1 MLTASAL
8 VLLMT
13 PGLSFFYGGMV
24 SLKNVVSTMLQSV
37 VALGVISLVWLT
49 VGFSLAFGDSL
60 GGFGLLGNPLTF
72 LMFDGVGEATNPAL
86 SPTIPLMLFAF
97 FQLKFAIITPA
108 LITGSFAE
116 RVRFSSYLLF
126 IVLFSLFIYA
136 PLAHWTWHPD
146 GFLKKWGVLDFA
158 GGTVVHMSA
167 GWAALAGALI
177 LGRRKTHLSNETTS
191 PANVPFVIL
200 GTGMLWFGWFG
211 FNAGSAVAAN
221 GTAAMAFA
229 TTNTASAAAM
239 LGWMFFDWMR
249 GRKPSALGACI
260 GAVVGLVA
268 ITPAAGYVT
277 IRESIFIGVFASVV
291 SNLAAHWKSKSTLDD
306 TLDVF
311 PCHGLG
317 GMVGMLLTG
326 VFAKDVGLT
335 SGKTHTFLVHL
346 ACPGHRLRV
355 QLHRLVDS
363 LQGDRPDHPHAGL
376 RGAGDRGA
384 RPQPARRDRHRRRA
398 AAGPLDQR
406 QRRPQPRIQGA
417 GPELRL
423 VSRIESSRIATD
435 RHDDDRDSR
444 SGGSRSFV
452 SFPEAVDAICLG
464 AIPLRRASHNAT
476 ITRIGRIGPDV
487 PQREIP
493 LMDRSR
499 KLIAAVDRHRDL
511 HVDDAGPGAGAGHG
525 DPGSKADRHDRGPVA
540 RELGRRP
547 QGQGPGRAQTSGR
560 GAGKCSAWASGR
572 RARRDTGR
580 HQGHHVRRPGP
591 RGS

>member
-24 SLKNVVSTMLQSV
+24 SLKNVVSTMLQSI
-37 VALGVISLVWLT
+37 VALGVISLVWVA
-49 VGFSLAFGDSL
+49 VGFSLAFGDSV
-60 GGFGLLGNPLTF
+60 GHWGHRQPDDVPDVRRRGRGDQQGNLSKTVPL
-72 LMFDGVGEATNPAL
+72 
-86 SPTIPLMLFAF
+86 IIFAM

-136 PLAHWTWHPD
+136 PLAHWTWHPE
-146 GFLKKWGVLDFA
+146 GSCGSGGCKDFA

-177 LGRRKTHLSNETTS
+177 LGRRKSHVSKETTS

-268 ITPAAGYVT
+268 ITPAAGFVT
-277 IRESIFIGVFASVV
+277 VRESIVIGLVASVV

-311 PCHGLG
+311 PCHGIG
-317 GMVGMLLTG
+317 GMVGMVMTG
-326 VFAKDVGLT
+326 VFANEVGLT
-335 SGKTHTFLVHL
+335 SGKYRDLHRPPVG
-346 ACPGHRLRV
+346 AGHRLGV
-355 QLHRLVDS
+355 HLLRLVHPVQDH
-363 LQGDRPDHPHAGL
+363 RPDHPAAGD

-384 RPQPARRDRHRRRA
+384 RPEPARRV
-398 AAGPLDQR
+398 PPSPPSCCWP
-406 QRRPQPRIQGA
+406 RRPTATASTPRTA
-417 GPELRL
+417 
-423 VSRIESSRIATD
+423 
-435 RHDDDRDSR
+435 
-444 SGGSRSFV
+444 
-452 SFPEAVDAICLG
+452 
-464 AIPLRRASHNAT
+464 AS
-476 ITRIGRIGPDV
+476 
-487 PQREIP
+487 
-493 LMDRSR
+493 
-499 KLIAAVDRHRDL
+499 
-511 HVDDAGPGAGAGHG
+511 
-525 DPGSKADRHDRGPVA
+525 
-540 RELGRRP
+540 
-547 QGQGPGRAQTSGR
+547 
-560 GAGKCSAWASGR
+560 W
-572 RARRDTGR
+572 
-580 HQGHHVRRPGP
+580 
-591 RGS
+591 